1 MKKNILL
8 LLVLSLMVTACSSTK
23 TYEAGK
29 YDDPYQ
35 LLESKREQYRRR
47 DEEKR
52 KEEERKAEEERR
64 ALEKAKEKEKEK
76 VKTVETE
83 TTAEIETVSV
93 EEKVDEDK
101 LKLEEEK
108 RLKKEEAERVK
119 KLPYEERMQYKVN
132 KAMDKINEM
141 VGIANKARE
150 EEISNKAAIDEIEKM
165 LNPQTIEEAEK
176 KQ

>member
-8 LLVLSLMVTACSSTK
+8 LLVLSLVITACSSTR

-52 KEEERKAEEERR
+52 KEERKAEEERR
-64 ALEKAKEKEKEK
+64 ALENAKEKEKI
-76 VKTVETE
+76 ETE
-83 TTAEIETVSV
+83 TTVETETVSV
-93 EEKVDEDK
+93 EEKVDEEK

-141 VGIANKARE
+141 VGIANQARE

-165 LNPQTIEEAEK
+165 LNPQAIEETEI

>member
-8 LLVLSLMVTACSSTK
+8 LLVLSLVITACSSTR

-64 ALEKAKEKEKEK
+64 ALENAKEKEKI
-76 VKTVETE
+76 ETE
-83 TTAEIETVSV
+83 TTVETETVSV
-93 EEKVDEDK
+93 EEKVDEEK

-141 VGIANKARE
+141 VGIANQARE

-165 LNPQTIEEAEK
+165 LNPQAIEETEI